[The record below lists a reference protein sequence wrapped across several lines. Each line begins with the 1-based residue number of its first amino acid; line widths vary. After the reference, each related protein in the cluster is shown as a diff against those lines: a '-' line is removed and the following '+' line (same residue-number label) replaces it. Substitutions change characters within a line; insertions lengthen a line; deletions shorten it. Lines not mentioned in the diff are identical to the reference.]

1 MYIYNIMDIL
11 RAHVYLHVLKLR
23 ALVMRKEAEQQK
35 QQTNEVA
42 KAIIYN
48 HQCERVFILACNNIL

>member
-1 MYIYNIMDIL
+1 MYIYYIMDIL
-11 RAHVYLHVLKLR
+11 RAHVHVLKLR

-35 QQTNEVA
+35 QHTNEVA

>member
-1 MYIYNIMDIL
+1 MDIL

-35 QQTNEVA
+35 QHTNEVA